1 MTTRTI
7 KQTGQAFGSSPTI
20 ISAKI
25 NGAEVYNGPVSTLHE
40 PMRRY
45 NNPDEVFPE
54 LFSWTTDTNFAGTQ
68 QMEIAVSNGQL
79 VIADT
84 VSNYTFSSPSNKSD
98 VFGPVYVNA
107 VPGETGNVMYTNA
120 ITAISINGV
129 FQEHALTNGAL
140 GQTYWPL
147 ESGDVFTC
155 TVKITASPLIPP
167 PV

>member
-98 VFGPVYVNA
+98 VFGPVYVNV
-107 VPGETGNVMYTNA
+107 VPGEAGNVIYTDA

>member
-40 PMRRY
+40 PRRLY
-45 NNPDEVFPE
+45 SNPDEVFPE
-54 LFSWTTDTNFAGTQ
+54 LFSWTTDTSFAGTQ

-84 VSNYTFSSPSNKSD
+84 LSNYTVSIPSNKSD
-98 VFGPVYVNA
+98 VFGPVYVNV
-107 VPGETGNVMYTNA
+107 VPGEAGNVIYTDT

-129 FQEHALTNGAL
+129 FQEHQLTNGAI

-155 TVKITASPLIPP
+155 TIRISESP
-167 PV
+167 

>member
-7 KQTGQAFGSSPTI
+7 KHTGQAFGSLPTI

-40 PMRRY
+40 PMRPY
-45 NNPDEVFPE
+45 NNPDEIFPE

-68 QMEIAVSNGQL
+68 EMEIAVSNGQL
-79 VIADT
+79 VIGET
-84 VSNYTFSSPSNKSD
+84 LSNYTFTTPSNKSN
-98 VFGPVYVNA
+98 VFGPVYLHA

-129 FQEHALTNGAL
+129 FREDSLTNGAI
-140 GQTYWPL
+140 GQTCWPL

-155 TVKITASPLIPP
+155 TVRISASPLIPLP
-167 PV
+167 S

>member
-1 MTTRTI
+1 MTTRTF

-40 PMRRY
+40 PRRLY
-45 NNPDEVFPE
+45 SNPDEVFPE
-54 LFSWTTDTNFAGTQ
+54 LFSWTTDTSFAGTQ

-84 VSNYTFSSPSNKSD
+84 LSNYTVSIPSNKSD
-98 VFGPVYVNA
+98 VFGPVYVNV
-107 VPGETGNVMYTNA
+107 VPGEAGNVIYTDA
-120 ITAISINGV
+120 TTAISINGI
-129 FQEHALTNGAL
+129 FQEHQLTNGAI

-155 TVKITASPLIPP
+155 TVRISASPLAPL
-167 PV
+167 